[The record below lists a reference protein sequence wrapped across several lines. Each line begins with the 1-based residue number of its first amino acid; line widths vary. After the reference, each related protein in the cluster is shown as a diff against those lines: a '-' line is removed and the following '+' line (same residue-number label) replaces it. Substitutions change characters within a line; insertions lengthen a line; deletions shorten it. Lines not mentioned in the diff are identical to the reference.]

1 MLIGFRPKTWAF
13 AAVSNQSGISTQNSA
28 FSVSSLSSGSFFR
41 RLVFGSDPRRTSVR
55 VVVLAALSF
64 IIFKWVLIPIRAEG
78 ISMEPTYRSGS
89 LNLVNRL
96 AYRYRKPARGDIV
109 GIKLAGP
116 HVMYVKRI
124 IGLPGEHLSIQRGQV
139 YINGAPLS
147 EPYVKN
153 RREWDVPE
161 VTLTAREYYVIGDNR
176 GMRASDHDFGRADVS
191 RILGRVIF

>member
-1 MLIGFRPKTWAF
+1 
-13 AAVSNQSGISTQNSA
+13 
-28 FSVSSLSSGSFFR
+28 LSSDSLFR
-41 RLVFGSDPRRTSVR
+41 RLVFGSDPRRTTVR
-55 VVVLAALSF
+55 VVVLATFSF

-96 AYRYRKPARGDIV
+96 AYRYRKPERGDVV

-116 HVMYVKRI
+116 HVLYV
-124 IGLPGEHLSIQRGQV
+124 SIERGQV
-139 YINGAPLS
+139 YINGAPLP

-153 RREWDVPE
+153 RRGWEVPE
-161 VTLTAREYYVIGDNR
+161 VTLTGREYFVIGDNR
-176 GMRASDHDFGRADVS
+176 GMRAADHDFGRVDMS

>member
-1 MLIGFRPKTWAF
+1 M
-13 AAVSNQSGISTQNSA
+13 
-28 FSVSSLSSGSFFR
+28 SSGGLIS
-41 RLVFGSDPRRTSVR
+41 RLVFGSHPRRTLVR
-55 VVVLAALSF
+55 ILVLATLSF
-64 IIFKWVLIPIRAEG
+64 ILFKWVFIPIRAEG

-96 AYRYRKPARGDIV
+96 AYRYRSPARGDIV

-116 HVMYVKRI
+116 HVLYVKRI
-124 IGLPGEHLSIQRGQV
+124 IGLPGEHLSIERGQV

-153 RREWDVPE
+153 RRGWDVSE
-161 VTLTAREYYVIGDNR
+161 VTLTPREYYVIGDNR
-176 GMRASDHDFGRADVS
+176 GMRAADHDFGRVDVS